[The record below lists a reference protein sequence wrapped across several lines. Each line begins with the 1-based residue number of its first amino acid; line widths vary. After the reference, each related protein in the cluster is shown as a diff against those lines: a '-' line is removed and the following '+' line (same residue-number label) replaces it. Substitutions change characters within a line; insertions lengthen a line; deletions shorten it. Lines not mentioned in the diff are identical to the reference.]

1 MSRPEPPKSVTLPTI
16 GAPPREDGPVVS
28 FVSLGCAK
36 NLVDSE
42 VMLGRLAEAG
52 CVISGDESA
61 ADVVVVNTCGFLSA
75 GRDEVLEIC
84 AELGRRKAEGTLKRI
99 VVAGCLV
106 QRDGEKLRELAP
118 QIDALVG
125 VNNRDDIVRAVAPR
139 ERAVG
144 ALDRYLG
151 DYHPQPWSDQTRLR
165 LTPEHYAYVRISEG
179 CNQKC
184 TFCTI
189 PSIRGPMHCKTP
201 QRIVAEC
208 RELIADGAKEL
219 LFIGQDT
226 TSYGSD
232 IGYSAGLAGLLRT
245 LDRECD
251 GARWLRLMYVYP
263 SVLTDE
269 MIDAI
274 AECRRFVKYI
284 DVPLQHVNDRM
295 LKAMHRRVTRRETE
309 ALLEKLRRRIPG
321 VAIRTTFIVGFPGE
335 TEEEFGELLDFIREF
350 KFDAA
355 GAFEY
360 SLEPETPSGR
370 MKDQVDEAV
379 KAERHERFMLAQQE
393 VAFELAERRVGKSF
407 DVLIDDTEEDQRGAI
422 GRHAG
427 QAPEVDSVCIV
438 DADDVE
444 AGGFVRVRCVETDDY
459 DLLVR
464 PTARRLAT
472 L

>member
-1 MSRPEPPKSVTLPTI
+1 MTRPPPKSVTLPLVS
-16 GAPPREDGPVVS
+16 APPRESGPVVS
-28 FVSLGCAK
+28 FISLGCAK

-84 AELGRRKAEGTLKRI
+84 EELGKRKAAGALKRI

-139 ERAVG
+139 ERAAG

-151 DYHPQPWSDQTRLR
+151 EYHPQPWHDQTRLR

-189 PSIRGPMHCKTP
+189 PSIRGPMHCKTLE
-201 QRIVAEC
+201 QIVAEC

-274 AECRRFVKYI
+274 AECERFVKYI
-284 DVPLQHVNDRM
+284 DIPLQHINDRM

-335 TEEEFGELLDFIREF
+335 TEAEFTELLDFTREF

-370 MKDQVDEAV
+370 MKGQIDEAV
-379 KAERHERFMLAQQE
+379 KAERHERFMLAQQQ
-393 VAFELAERRVGKSF
+393 VAFELAERRVGKTF

-444 AGGFVRVRCVETDDY
+444 PGAFVRTRCVETDDY